1 MYVKCF
7 CFAVRHSQQFLV
19 ELVKA
24 SEESGRWLSMFG
36 WLCIFYGTAKF
47 CNCLKNC
54 IQIWLL
60 KCIEENSCLTT
71 IEKYFQLLQV
81 FLTRKVLCEFFV
93 GLLVC

>member
-1 MYVKCF
+1 MQSDTVSNSCVQRGCLRKCGKG
-7 CFAVRHSQQFLV
+7 SLV
-19 ELVKA
+19 
-24 SEESGRWLSMFG
+24 G

-54 IQIWLL
+54 IQIWLLL

-93 GLLVC
+93 GLFGWFVKP

>member
-1 MYVKCF
+1 MFF
-7 CFAVRHSQQFLV
+7 CFAVRYSQQFLV
-19 ELVKA
+19 ELVQGR
-24 SEESGRWLSMFG
+24 EEREGRWLSMFG

-47 CNCLKNC
+47 RNCLKNC

-60 KCIEENSCLTT
+60 KSIEENSCLTT